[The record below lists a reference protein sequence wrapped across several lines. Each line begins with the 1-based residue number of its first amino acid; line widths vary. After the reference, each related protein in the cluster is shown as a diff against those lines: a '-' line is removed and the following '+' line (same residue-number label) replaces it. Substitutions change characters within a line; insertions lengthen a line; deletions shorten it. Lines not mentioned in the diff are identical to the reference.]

1 MRRKVLRTIRQYQM
15 IAPGD
20 HIVVGFSGGA
30 DSTALLALL
39 WELRLELSI
48 TVSACHLNHQ
58 LRAQEAN
65 RDEAFVRDFCAQR
78 GIPLTVESQDIA
90 ANAAQQRQ
98 SVELYVRQQ
107 RYELFERLAADFPQ
121 GKIATAHNLN
131 DNAETMLFY
140 LARGTGMSGMG
151 GIPPV
156 RGRVIRPLI
165 GCTRAEIETFCH
177 DAGLSFVT
185 DSTNLS
191 DDYTRNRI
199 RHYLVPLME
208 QLNGAFLEHAD
219 QLSQTARLEDNFLE
233 ELCSRE
239 YECICLDS
247 SGRTLDRQRFLALHP
262 AVQRRILVLLL
273 RREGIQPDFERVGL
287 MQQRVAVGRGKTE
300 LKYGIALKADE
311 AAFSIDRE
319 VFYRNRRQ
327 PYFEHPLVPGVC
339 ELFRGKC
346 IEVKICS
353 MQEYKLFFNKDHG
366 ILKNS
371 FDCDKMK
378 DIAVVRQRRE
388 GDRITLKE
396 QGGSRPLKKIWN
408 EARTPQEER
417 WRAAV
422 ISDAQ
427 GVVWVEGFGCDR
439 RVLPDENSKR
449 MVWVRIKEE
458 QR

>member
-39 WELRLELSI
+39 WELRSELSI

-98 SVELYVRQQ
+98 SVELYARQQ
-107 RYELFERLAADFPQ
+107 RYELFERLVAEFPQ

-165 GCTRAEIETFCH
+165 GCTRAEIEGFCN
-177 DAGLSFVT
+177 DRGLPFVT

-199 RHYLVPLME
+199 RHHLIPMME

-219 QLSQTARLEDNFLE
+219 QLSQTARLEDRFLE
-233 ELCSRE
+233 ELCCRE
-239 YECICLDS
+239 YERICLDTT
-247 SGRTLDRQRFLALHP
+247 GQVLDRREFLALHP

-273 RREGIQPDFERVGL
+273 RREGIHPDFERVNL

-300 LKYGIALKADE
+300 LKYGIALKSDE
-311 AAFSIDRE
+311 TSFSIDRE
-319 VFYRNRRQ
+319 VFYHNQRQ
-327 PYFEHPLVPGVC
+327 PYFEHPFVPGTC
-339 ELFRGKC
+339 ELFVGKF
-346 IEVKICS
+346 IDVRVCS
-353 MQEYKLFFNKDHG
+353 VQEYKLFFNKDPD

-371 FDCDKMK
+371 FDYDKMK
-378 DIAVVRQRRE
+378 DIAVIRQRRE
-388 GDRITLKE
+388 GDRIALREK
-396 QGGSRPLKKIWN
+396 GGSRPLKKIWN
-408 EARTPQEER
+408 ESQTPQEER

-427 GVVWVEGFGCDR
+427 GVIWVEGFGCDR
-439 RVLPDENSKR
+439 RVRPDDNSKR
-449 MVWVRIKEE
+449 MAWVRIKEE
-458 QR
+458 QK